1 LTDGEHQVRA
11 IDVHVHPMN
20 QAYVEASLP
29 FMAAAQRMFAGR
41 FEARPDEQIADD
53 FRRDDVL
60 AMPIAWDAE
69 TGAAGGV
76 YSNDALAALCR
87 TFPDVFL
94 PGWAMVDPWRGRKGL
109 EEIERAITELGL
121 IGVKYQ
127 PPVQG
132 FSPAD
137 RQFYPIWDL
146 LQSLGAPVL
155 IHSGTTAIGAG
166 EPGGL
171 GFKLDYGRP
180 IPNIDSIA
188 ADFPRLTIIA
198 AHPGWP
204 WTEELIAVALH
215 KRNVSI
221 DISGWSPKYIP
232 APLKHDMQ
240 RRLQDKVLFG
250 SDYPGWSAGQCCDE
264 WEMEGFKPTII
275 EKLFTQNAIRTLH
288 LEQAIAAAKQAADT
302 RNSMPQEAQS

>member
-1 LTDGEHQVRA
+1 MRA

-20 QAYVEASLP
+20 EAYVEASLP

-53 FRRDDVL
+53 FRRDNVL

-76 YSNDALAALCR
+76 YSNDQLAALCR
-87 TFPDVFL
+87 KFPDVFL

-121 IGVKYQ
+121 VGVKYQ

-155 IHSGTTAIGAG
+155 IHCGTTAIGAG

-171 GFKLDYGRP
+171 GFKLEYGRP

-221 DISGWSPKYIP
+221 DISGWAPKYVP

-264 WEMEGFKPTII
+264 WEMEGFKPHII
-275 EKLFTQNAIRTLH
+275 EKLFTQNAIRTLK
-288 LEQAIAAAKQAADT
+288 LEKAIAAATRAAHT
-302 RNSMPQEAQS
+302 RSSMPKETQP

>member
-1 LTDGEHQVRA
+1 
-11 IDVHVHPMN
+11 MN
-20 QAYVEASLP
+20 QAYVEASGSFIP
-29 FMAAAQRMFAGR
+29 AAQRMFAGK
-41 FEARPDEQIADD
+41 FDARPDEQIAAD
-53 FRRDDVL
+53 FRRDDIL

-69 TGAAGGV
+69 HGAAGGV
-76 YSNDALAALCR
+76 YANDQLAALCR
-87 TFPDVFL
+87 AYPDVFL

-109 EEIERAITELGL
+109 EEIEHAIKVLGL

-132 FSPAD
+132 FSPND

-146 LQSLGAPVL
+146 LQSLEAPVL
-155 IHSGTTAIGAG
+155 IHCGTTAIGAG

-171 GFKLDYGRP
+171 GFKLSHARP
-180 IPNIDSIA
+180 IPNIDDVA
-188 ADFPRLTIIA
+188 ADFPRLNIVA

-204 WTEELIAVALH
+204 WTEELIAVAIH

-221 DISGWSPKYIP
+221 DISGWGPKYVP

-250 SDYPGWSAGQCCDE
+250 SDYPGWSPGQCCDE
-264 WEMEGFKPTII
+264 WEMEGFRPGVID
-275 EKLFTQNAIRTLH
+275 KLFHQNAIRILK
-288 LEQAIAAAKQAADT
+288 LETAVAAAARAGEPGAKV
-302 RNSMPQEAQS
+302 

>member
-1 LTDGEHQVRA
+1 MRA

-20 QAYVEASLP
+20 AAYVQASLP
-29 FMAAAQRMFAGR
+29 FIPAAQRMFAGK
-41 FEARPDEQIADD
+41 FEARPDSQIADD

-69 TGAAGGV
+69 HGAAGGV
-76 YSNDALAALCR
+76 YANEALAALCAAY
-87 TFPDVFL
+87 PDVFL

-109 EEIERAITELGL
+109 EEIEHAIRGLGL

-132 FSPAD
+132 FAPND
-137 RQFYPIWDL
+137 PQFRPIWDL

-155 IHSGTTAIGAG
+155 IHCGTTAIGAG

-171 GFKLDYGRP
+171 GFKLSHGNP
-180 IPNIDSIA
+180 MHIDDVA
-188 ADFPRLTIIA
+188 ADFPRLNIIA

-204 WTEELIAVALH
+204 WTDQLIAVALH

-221 DISGWSPKYIP
+221 DISGWGPKYVP
-232 APLKHDMQ
+232 AALKHDMQ

-250 SDYPGWSAGQCCDE
+250 SDYPGWSPGQCCDE
-264 WEMEGFKPTII
+264 WDMEGFKPGVV
-275 EKLFTQNAIRTLH
+275 EKLFVGNATRILG
-288 LEQAIAAAKQAADT
+288 LEGAIAAAKAARNT
-302 RNSMPQEAQS
+302 RA

>member
-1 LTDGEHQVRA
+1 MRA

-20 QAYVEASLP
+20 PAYVEASLP
-29 FMAAAQRMFAGR
+29 FMPAAQAMFGSK
-41 FEARPDEQIADD
+41 FDARPDEVIAED

-69 TGAAGGV
+69 HGAAGGV
-76 YSNDALAALCR
+76 YANEQLAALCR
-87 TFPDVFL
+87 AYPDVFL

-109 EEIERAITELGL
+109 EEIEHAIRDLGL

-132 FSPAD
+132 FAPSDP
-137 RQFYPIWDL
+137 QFRPVWDL

-155 IHSGTTAIGAG
+155 IHCGTTAIGAG

-171 GFKLDYGRP
+171 GFKLSHGRP
-180 IPNIDSIA
+180 MHIDEVA
-188 ADFPRLTIIA
+188 AEFPRLNIIA

-221 DISGWSPKYIP
+221 DISGWGPKYIP

-250 SDYPGWSAGQCCDE
+250 SDYPGWSPGQCCDE
-264 WEMEGFKPTII
+264 WEMQGFKPGII
-275 EKLFTQNAIRTLH
+275 PKLLHQNAIRILG
-288 LEQAIAAAKQAADT
+288 LEQAVANAIAHQKG
-302 RNSMPQEAQS
+302 PQP

>member
-1 LTDGEHQVRA
+1 LRA

-29 FMAAAQRMFAGR
+29 FIAAAQRMFPGK
-41 FEARPDEQIADD
+41 FEARPDEAIAED
-53 FRRDDVL
+53 FRADDVL
-60 AMPIAWDAE
+60 AIPIAWDAE
-69 TGAAGGV
+69 HGAAGSI
-76 YSNDALAALCR
+76 YTNEQTAALTR
-87 TFPDVFL
+87 DYPDVFL
-94 PGWAMVDPWRGRKGL
+94 PGWAMVDQGL
-109 EEIERAITELGL
+109 AEIEHAIRDLGL
-121 IGVKYQ
+121 MGVKYQ
-127 PPVQG
+127 PPVQD

-155 IHSGTTAIGAG
+155 IHCGTTAIGAG

-171 GFKLDYGRP
+171 GFKLSHGRP
-180 IPNIDSIA
+180 IPNIDNVA
-188 ADFPRLTIIA
+188 ADFPRLNIIA

-215 KRNVSI
+215 KRNVAI
-221 DISGWSPKYIP
+221 DISGWGPKYIP
-232 APLKHDMQ
+232 PALKHDMQ

-264 WEMEGFKPTII
+264 WEMQGFKPGII
-275 EKLFTQNAIRTLH
+275 DKLFHQNAARILQLDAAIERAT
-288 LEQAIAAAKQAADT
+288 QAGAA
-302 RNSMPQEAQS
+302 PPHGQSHGDNPDQLVRS

>member
-1 LTDGEHQVRA
+1 LRA

-20 QAYVEASLP
+20 QAYVDASLP
-29 FMAAAQRMFAGR
+29 FIPAAQRMFAGK
-41 FEARPDEQIADD
+41 FDARPDAQIADD

-69 TGAAGGV
+69 HGAAGGI
-76 YSNDALAALCR
+76 YTNDELAALCR
-87 TFPDVFL
+87 AFPDVFL

-109 EEIERAITELGL
+109 EEIERAIRDLKL

-127 PPVQG
+127 PPVQR
-132 FSPAD
+132 FAPND

-155 IHSGTTAIGAG
+155 IHCGTTAIGAG

-171 GFKLDYGRP
+171 GFKLGHARP
-180 IPNIDSIA
+180 IPNIDDVA
-188 ADFPRLTIIA
+188 ADFPRLNIVA

-221 DISGWSPKYIP
+221 DISGWGPKYVP

-250 SDYPGWSAGQCCDE
+250 SDYPGWSPGQCCDE
-264 WEMEGFKPTII
+264 WEMEGFRPGII
-275 EKLFTQNAIRTLH
+275 DKLFHMNAVRILN
-288 LEQAIAAAKQAADT
+288 LADAVAAAEAAKT
-302 RNSMPQEAQS
+302 APPPAQ